1 MGPVQPLPDPGADV
15 AEPAATIAAIATAV
29 APGQG
34 SVAIVRLSGPAALA
48 IGRRLFQ
55 APGNQVWESHRILY
69 GHVVDPAS
77 GERIDEALLLLMQA
91 PRSFTGEDVVEL
103 HCHGGLICV
112 QRVLELV
119 LACGAR
125 RAQAGE
131 FSQRAFLHGR
141 LDLTRA
147 EAVSELVTARSRRAA
162 QLAIAGLDGGLQR
175 QISGLRERLLDQLA
189 ELEARVDFEE
199 DLPLLDGAAVAAEL
213 AAVRS
218 ELEELVA
225 GAAQGQLLREGL
237 RVAIVGRPNVG
248 KSSLLNRL
256 SRSERAIVTDLPG
269 TTRDLVESELVLQG
283 VPLTLLDTAGIRSTD
298 DRIEQLGI
306 ERSRSALASADL
318 VLLLF
323 DLSAG
328 WTGEDQALRALVPEG
343 VACLVVGNKLD
354 QGPQGLGP
362 SPKQRSGPPEPAAGR
377 PQAGDPGTGERM
389 APGDPAPEGPVQADP
404 ADVRISAATGAGI
417 EDLVVTLLARGGSS
431 GDQGIA
437 VALNRRQADLA
448 ASAAASLERS
458 LEAAEQQLP
467 WDFWTIDLRAAA
479 LCLGEITGEEVS
491 EAVLDRIFSRFC
503 IGK

>member
-1 MGPVQPLPDPGADV
+1 LPDPSAD
-15 AEPAATIAAIATAV
+15 AADLAATIAAIATAV

-34 SVAIVRLSGPAALA
+34 SVAIVRLSGPGAVA
-48 IGRRLFQ
+48 IGRRLFR
-55 APGNQVWESHRILY
+55 APGSQLWESHRILY

-91 PRSFTGEDVVEL
+91 PRSFTGEDVVEF

-112 QRVLELV
+112 QRVLDLV

-147 EAVSELVTARSRRAA
+147 EAVSDLVTARSRRAA
-162 QLAIAGLDGGLQR
+162 QLALAGLDGGLQR
-175 QISGLRERLLDQLA
+175 QISALRERLLDQLA

-218 ELEELVA
+218 ALAELVA

-283 VPLTLLDTAGIRSTD
+283 VPLTLLDTAGIRSTVD
-298 DRIEQLGI
+298 PIEQLGI

-323 DLSAG
+323 DLTAG

-354 QGPQGLGP
+354 RGVQAVG
-362 SPKQRSGPPEPAAGR
+362 SSSEPR
-377 PQAGDPGTGERM
+377 PG
-389 APGDPAPEGPVQADP
+389 APEP

-417 EDLVVTLLARGGSS
+417 EQLVSTLLARCGSS

>member
-1 MGPVQPLPDPGADV
+1 MPDPSADV
-15 AEPAATIAAIATAV
+15 ADSAATIAAIATAV

-48 IGRRLFQ
+48 IGRRLFR
-55 APGNQVWESHRILY
+55 APGSQLWESHRILY

-91 PRSFTGEDVVEL
+91 PRSFTGEDVVEF

-131 FSQRAFLHGR
+131 FSQRAFLNGR

-147 EAVSELVTARSRRAA
+147 EAVSDLVTARSRRAA

-218 ELEELVA
+218 ALAELVA

-298 DRIEQLGI
+298 DPIEQLGI

-323 DLSAG
+323 DLTAG

-343 VACLVVGNKLD
+343 VPCLVVGNKLD
-354 QGPQGLGP
+354 
-362 SPKQRSGPPEPAAGR
+362 R
-377 PQAGDPGTGERM
+377 GEL
-389 APGDPAPEGPVQADP
+389 APEGPVHADP
-404 ADVRISAATGAGI
+404 AHVRISAATGAGI
-417 EDLVVTLLARGGSS
+417 DQLVGTLLARCGSS

>member
-1 MGPVQPLPDPGADV
+1 MPNPSADGAD
-15 AEPAATIAAIATAV
+15 PAATIAAIATAV

-48 IGRRLFQ
+48 IGRRLFH

-91 PRSFTGEDVVEL
+91 PRSFTGEDVVEV

-112 QRVLELV
+112 QRVLDLV
-119 LACGAR
+119 LAAGAR

-131 FSQRAFLHGR
+131 FSQRAFLNGR

-147 EAVSELVTARSRRAA
+147 EAVSDLVTARSRRAA

-218 ELEELVA
+218 ALAELVA

-298 DRIEQLGI
+298 DPIEQLGI
-306 ERSRSALASADL
+306 ERSRAALASADL

-323 DLSAG
+323 DLTAG
-328 WTGEDQALRALVPEG
+328 WTGEDQALLALVPEG

-354 QGPQGLGP
+354 QGDL
-362 SPKQRSGPPEPAAGR
+362 
-377 PQAGDPGTGERM
+377 
-389 APGDPAPEGPVQADP
+389 APGGPVLADP
-404 ADVRISAATGAGI
+404 AEVRISAATGAGI
-417 EDLVVTLLARGGSS
+417 EELVGTLLARCRSS

>member
-1 MGPVQPLPDPGADV
+1 MPDPSADV
-15 AEPAATIAAIATAV
+15 ADPADTIAAIATAV

-48 IGRRLFQ
+48 IGRHLFR
-55 APGNQVWESHRILY
+55 APGRQLWESHRILY
-69 GHVVDPAS
+69 GYVVDPAS
-77 GERIDEALLLLMQA
+77 GERIDEALLLVMQA
-91 PRSFTGEDVVEL
+91 PRSFTGEDVVEF

-131 FSQRAFLHGR
+131 FSQRAFLNGR

-147 EAVSELVTARSRRAA
+147 EAVSDLVTARSRRAA

-213 AAVRS
+213 AAVRFA
-218 ELEELVA
+218 LEELVA

-283 VPLTLLDTAGIRSTD
+283 VPLTLLDTAGIRATD
-298 DRIEQLGI
+298 DPIEQLGI

-354 QGPQGLGP
+354 QGDL
-362 SPKQRSGPPEPAAGR
+362 
-377 PQAGDPGTGERM
+377 
-389 APGDPAPEGPVQADP
+389 APEGPVQADP
-404 ADVRISAATGAGI
+404 AEVRISAATGAGI
-417 EDLVVTLLARGGSS
+417 DQLVGTLLARCGSS

-448 ASAAASLERS
+448 ASAASSLERS

>member
-1 MGPVQPLPDPGADV
+1 
-15 AEPAATIAAIATAV
+15 
-29 APGQG
+29 
-34 SVAIVRLSGPAALA
+34 
-48 IGRRLFQ
+48 
-55 APGNQVWESHRILY
+55 
-69 GHVVDPAS
+69 
-77 GERIDEALLLLMQA
+77 
-91 PRSFTGEDVVEL
+91 
-103 HCHGGLICV
+103 
-112 QRVLELV
+112 
-119 LACGAR
+119 
-125 RAQAGE
+125 
-131 FSQRAFLHGR
+131 
-141 LDLTRA
+141 
-147 EAVSELVTARSRRAA
+147 
-162 QLAIAGLDGGLQR
+162 
-175 QISGLRERLLDQLA
+175 LA

-218 ELEELVA
+218 ELEELVG

-283 VPLTLLDTAGIRSTD
+283 VPLTLLDTAGIRATD

-323 DLSAG
+323 DLTAG

>member
-1 MGPVQPLPDPGADV
+1 M
-15 AEPAATIAAIATAV
+15 
-29 APGQG
+29 
-34 SVAIVRLSGPAALA
+34 
-48 IGRRLFQ
+48 
-55 APGNQVWESHRILY
+55 
-69 GHVVDPAS
+69 
-77 GERIDEALLLLMQA
+77 
-91 PRSFTGEDVVEL
+91 
-103 HCHGGLICV
+103 
-112 QRVLELV
+112 
-119 LACGAR
+119 
-125 RAQAGE
+125 
-131 FSQRAFLHGR
+131 
-141 LDLTRA
+141 
-147 EAVSELVTARSRRAA
+147 
-162 QLAIAGLDGGLQR
+162 
-175 QISGLRERLLDQLA
+175 
-189 ELEARVDFEE
+189 DFEE

-218 ELEELVA
+218 ALEELVA

-283 VPLTLLDTAGIRSTD
+283 VPLTLLDTAGIRATD
-298 DRIEQLGI
+298 DPIEQLGI

-354 QGPQGLGP
+354 QGDL
-362 SPKQRSGPPEPAAGR
+362 
-377 PQAGDPGTGERM
+377 
-389 APGDPAPEGPVQADP
+389 APEGPVQADP
-404 ADVRISAATGAGI
+404 AEVRISAATGAGI
-417 EDLVVTLLARGGSS
+417 EALVGTLLARCGSS

-448 ASAAASLERS
+448 ASAASSLERS
-458 LEAAEQQLP
+458 LEAAAADLP

-479 LCLGEITGEEVS
+479 ASLGAITGEEVS
-491 EAVLDRIFSRFC
+491 EAVLDRVFSRFC